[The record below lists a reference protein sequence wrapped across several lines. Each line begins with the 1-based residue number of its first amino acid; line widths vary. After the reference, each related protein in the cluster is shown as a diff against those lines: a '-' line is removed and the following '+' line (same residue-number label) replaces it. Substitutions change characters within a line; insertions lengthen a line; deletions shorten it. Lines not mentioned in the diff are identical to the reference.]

1 VPTLGRLAG
10 CQNGTTRLVLTTEVE
25 PSDRRSPKEVPGT
38 LHSSTRRG
46 RCGRSAHRLLVRSHL
61 VDRQASR
68 FAERHTRTSQVKAL
82 PPEVVSVS
90 PARTGFPLARVLRH
104 TASQPAGRFV
114 DWMVQRQTCAISRE
128 VSARKGP
135 TPPTTN
141 RDSVTFHSDYIPPPP
156 TSPQASARRVRPAR
170 WRGPELP
177 GVFRADS
184 APPDPDYAFPQLTE
198 LRPKALRIA
207 KTTSFRY
214 PH

>member
-1 VPTLGRLAG
+1 LIE
-10 CQNGTTRLVLTTEVE
+10 Q
-25 PSDRRSPKEVPGT
+25 S
-38 LHSSTRRG
+38 
-46 RCGRSAHRLLVRSHL
+46 
-61 VDRQASR
+61 ASR
-68 FAERHTRTSQVKAL
+68 PKASALASELGVADGFEVGEAVDDQQVGPSVRERHTRTSQVKAL

-128 VSARKGP
+128 VSARKEP

-141 RDSVTFHSDYIPPPP
+141 RDSVTFHSDCIPPPP
-156 TSPQASARRVRPAR
+156 TSPQVSARRVRPAR
-170 WRGPELP
+170 WRGPKLP

-184 APPDPDYAFPQLTE
+184 APPDPDYAFPQLTG
-198 LRPKALRIA
+198 LRPKALGIA
-207 KTTSFRY
+207 KTTPFRY

>member
-1 VPTLGRLAG
+1 MTLAVPGATGFVALAQRSAIG
-10 CQNGTTRLVLTTEVE
+10 IVRLVG
-25 PSDRRSPKEVPGT
+25 GT
-38 LHSSTRRG
+38 SFENVAGQGVTARG
-46 RCGRSAHRLLVRSHL
+46 SLRKPRP
-61 VDRQASR
+61 DWI
-68 FAERHTRTSQVKAL
+68 
-82 PPEVVSVS
+82 
-90 PARTGFPLARVLRH
+90 PARARVLRH

-141 RDSVTFHSDYIPPPP
+141 RDSVTFHSDCIPPPP
-156 TSPQASARRVRPAR
+156 TSPQVSARRVRPAR

-184 APPDPDYAFPQLTE
+184 APPDPDYAFPQLTG
-198 LRPKALRIA
+198 LRPKALGIA
-207 KTTSFRY
+207 KTTPFRY